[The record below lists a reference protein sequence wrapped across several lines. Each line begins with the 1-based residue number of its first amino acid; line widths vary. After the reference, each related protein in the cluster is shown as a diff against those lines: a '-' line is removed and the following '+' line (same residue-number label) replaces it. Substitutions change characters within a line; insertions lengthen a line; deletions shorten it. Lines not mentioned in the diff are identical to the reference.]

1 VAERIHFTK
10 ATVER
15 LPTPERRRYYRDT
28 KEPRLG
34 LYVTEKGHKSFFAM
48 VTIGGKSR
56 RIPVG
61 RFPDTSVP
69 LARLKAAETA
79 SEVAKGVDPVQA
91 KRDTA
96 AASLTLSEV
105 LETYLEERELKDST
119 RRDYRKALGETFG
132 QWLERPLAKLD
143 EAAVL
148 RLYRERGKAS
158 KARADNAARVLRA
171 LCNFARG
178 RYKRADGTSL
188 FANNPTD
195 ILNEA
200 KVRFRIQRRRT
211 AIAAHDLRDWWASVH
226 GLSNHIARDYLVF
239 LLMCGTRR
247 EETARLQWQ
256 NVNLKSGTF
265 HIANPKNGIPVTLP
279 LPGCVAHLLALREE
293 TEGWV
298 FPGPPKEDGTVGYL
312 TDPRK
317 SIVRVRRES
326 GVAFTLHDLR
336 RTYTSL
342 ANGLD
347 ISVYTVKAL
356 LNHRLSQSDV
366 TAGYDVPDMDRLKR
380 ASAKIEDRILRLVGA
395 AAGTVVEL
403 RAINHPQ
410 SA

>member
-1 VAERIHFTK
+1 MAERIHFTK

-15 LPTPERRRYYRDT
+15 LPTPDRRCYYRDT

-34 LYVTEKGHKSFFAM
+34 LYITEKGHKSFFAM

-79 SEVAKGVDPVQA
+79 SEVAKGVDPVQV

-96 AASLTLSEV
+96 AASLSLSEV

-119 RRDYRKALGETFG
+119 REDYRRALTETFE
-132 QWLERPLAKLD
+132 QWLDRPLAKLD
-143 EAAVL
+143 EATVL
-148 RLYRERGKAS
+148 RLYRERGKTS

-171 LCNFARG
+171 LFNFARG
-178 RYKRADGTSL
+178 RYKRADGSSL
-188 FANNPTD
+188 FASNPTN
-195 ILNEA
+195 ILNET

-211 AIAAHDLRDWWASVH
+211 AIAAHALPAWWESVH
-226 GLSNHIARDYLVF
+226 GLANQAARDYLVF
-239 LLMCGTRR
+239 LLLCGTRR
-247 EETARLQWQ
+247 EETAKLQWQ
-256 NVNLKSGTF
+256 DVNLKAGTF
-265 HIANPKNGIPVTLP
+265 HLADPKNHIPVTLP
-279 LPGCVAHLLALREE
+279 LPRCVADLLALREE

-298 FPGPPKEDGTVGYL
+298 FPGPPKEDGTIGYL

-317 SIVRVRRES
+317 SIARVRRES

-336 RTYTSL
+336 RTYTSI

-380 ASAKIEDRILRLVGA
+380 ASAKIEDRILRLVGVS
-395 AAGTVVEL
+395 AGTVVEL
-403 RAINHPQ
+403 RAA
-410 SA
+410 S

>member
-1 VAERIHFTK
+1 VAERMHFTK
-10 ATVER
+10 AAVER
-15 LPTPERRRYYRDT
+15 LPTPERRSYYRDT

-69 LARLKAAETA
+69 LARVKAAETA

-91 KRDTA
+91 KRDTT

-119 RRDYRKALGETFG
+119 RTDYRKALGETFG
-132 QWLERPLAKLD
+132 QWLERPMAKLD
-143 EAAVL
+143 EATVL
-148 RLYRERGKAS
+148 RLYRERGKTS
-158 KARADNAARVLRA
+158 KARADNAARVMRA
-171 LCNFARG
+171 LFNFARG

-195 ILNEA
+195 ILNET

-211 AIAAHDLRDWWASVH
+211 AITAHGLPGWWDAVH
-226 GLSNHIARDYLVF
+226 GLANHTARDYLVF

-247 EETARLQWQ
+247 EETARLQWH
-256 NVNLKSGTF
+256 NVNLHAGTF
-265 HIANPKNGIPVTLP
+265 HIASPKNGIAVTLP
-279 LPGCVAHLLALREE
+279 LPRYLVDLLAEREQK
-293 TEGWV
+293 EGWV
-298 FPGPPKEDGTVGYL
+298 FPGPPKEDGTIGYL

-317 SIVRVRRES
+317 SIARVRRES

-336 RTYTSL
+336 RTFTSI

-356 LNHRLSQSDV
+356 LNHRLNQSDV

-380 ASAKIEDRILRLVGA
+380 ASARIEDRILRLVGA
-395 AAGTVVEL
+395 SGGTVVEL
-403 RAINHPQ
+403 RAA
-410 SA
+410 S